1 MVAGLVYGLQMGM
14 PLVVAVQCG
23 MHTARQSIESA
34 AAVPETLS
42 LKNVLVPQY
51 FAARK

>member
-14 PLVVAVQCG
+14 PLAVAVQCG
-23 MHTARQSIESA
+23 MHTAKQSIESS